1 MLERNLAG
9 VVMHLVVL
17 RGRRNREQLTGLA
30 NLLTSDAT
38 SVLTYTGMAVWAAAC
53 DPENRADLGELFVVD
68 AIVHVLEIKS
78 HLPLKEILL
87 GALWLLS
94 CNEKNAV
101 RLTMHGAVPL
111 LVGMV
116 LFPFEKPYAPSRTLS
131 VGTLLQLVSTSADIR
146 VLVSQYC
153 FAESLLQ
160 AVYDASSS
168 TYLIVMA
175 SALVFE
181 LAQVPEALAEF
192 VSCRGE
198 TVLEDISNHMVMHPA
213 ADIRGIGVYRV
224 TALAMRISSKV
235 AFARNGAIKSLV
247 TLLREGSMAASR
259 PVRLKVLHALL
270 NISSNS
276 TAQIQICKKALR
288 LLITISRAGSG
299 ETDED
304 ADYEADGDG
313 DEGEAESTS
322 LEEAKFARSIL
333 ANLSNNV
340 KCRIMMFKQQLEQG
354 SNALTVVKSAGG
366 SHAAFPGFDASQSQM
381 LSLEQ
386 PGEPGDTFMAETEM
400 MADGNGADGAGGGD
414 GDEPTDGGGG
424 GASPVGD
431 AQSAAATPS
440 DPTVVASMPSAMAH
454 GSSQLDSKDR
464 YISWLSQQLDRTNAP
479 GDSSGGASRPKTGD
493 ASMSG
498 VRRGGGSLADVG
510 ARDSMLISRPS
521 TSGGR
526 SGGTSTAGGWHMTA
540 SRKQLH
546 ILRKSITSPVS
557 RLWEE
562 EQLSLT
568 APRRRLGHS
577 LSGSGGGSVSALSSL
592 PSKAKGKSSLG
603 PLPLNTTGQ
612 PGGEHRSAT
621 SGLGSADGSAGD
633 GAVDGES
640 VGGAGADAELDDDL
654 DGGNGFNDDSLVGSA
669 VLSHLARPNS
679 PMRSS
684 HRVGPIGALGS
695 VRVERGENRWNPV
708 RCVDKP
714 ALFLF
719 LCRFFC
725 DTRAVALSSFPWIN
739 RIDQNVLKFT
749 QDQPSDSEVRATSKQ
764 LASKQQN
771 EVMTLQVPANIVD
784 SLVKRFGV
792 VKIEAPDAVE
802 LAPQMVLVQLPASDQ
817 RLALHLLSKCSAM
830 PLKSALQR
838 RHPRKVELEPRT
850 AYNSIV
856 FHGPPRASGTELSP
870 VRLAKFDHTP
880 GATVYCGLFDVY
892 DMPTGE
898 QCFFCTLRP
907 IESTPCRFDVI
918 VCDLLCV
925 RRRNRCVRSR
935 GQGGRNG
942 DGSALAGA
950 LVV

>member
-1 MLERNLAG
+1 
-9 VVMHLVVL
+9 
-17 RGRRNREQLTGLA
+17 
-30 NLLTSDAT
+30 
-38 SVLTYTGMAVWAAAC
+38 
-53 DPENRADLGELFVVD
+53 
-68 AIVHVLEIKS
+68 
-78 HLPLKEILL
+78 
-87 GALWLLS
+87 
-94 CNEKNAV
+94 
-101 RLTMHGAVPL
+101 
-111 LVGMV
+111 
-116 LFPFEKPYAPSRTLS
+116 
-131 VGTLLQLVSTSADIR
+131 
-146 VLVSQYC
+146 
-153 FAESLLQ
+153 
-160 AVYDASSS
+160 
-168 TYLIVMA
+168 
-175 SALVFE
+175 
-181 LAQVPEALAEF
+181 
-192 VSCRGE
+192 
-198 TVLEDISNHMVMHPA
+198 
-213 ADIRGIGVYRV
+213 
-224 TALAMRISSKV
+224 
-235 AFARNGAIKSLV
+235 
-247 TLLREGSMAASR
+247 
-259 PVRLKVLHALL
+259 
-270 NISSNS
+270 
-276 TAQIQICKKALR
+276 
-288 LLITISRAGSG
+288 
-299 ETDED
+299 
-304 ADYEADGDG
+304 
-313 DEGEAESTS
+313 
-322 LEEAKFARSIL
+322 
-333 ANLSNNV
+333 
-340 KCRIMMFKQQLEQG
+340 
-354 SNALTVVKSAGG
+354 
-366 SHAAFPGFDASQSQM
+366 
-381 LSLEQ
+381 
-386 PGEPGDTFMAETEM
+386 
-400 MADGNGADGAGGGD
+400 
-414 GDEPTDGGGG
+414 
-424 GASPVGD
+424 
-431 AQSAAATPS
+431 
-440 DPTVVASMPSAMAH
+440 
-454 GSSQLDSKDR
+454 
-464 YISWLSQQLDRTNAP
+464 
-479 GDSSGGASRPKTGD
+479 
-493 ASMSG
+493 
-498 VRRGGGSLADVG
+498 
-510 ARDSMLISRPS
+510 
-521 TSGGR
+521 
-526 SGGTSTAGGWHMTA
+526 MTA

-695 VRVERGENRWNPV
+695 VRVERGENRWNP
-708 RCVDKP
+708 
-714 ALFLF
+714 
-719 LCRFFC
+719 
-725 DTRAVALSSFPWIN
+725 
-739 RIDQNVLKFT
+739 NVLKFT

-898 QCFFCTLRP
+898 QCFFYHHSDIVCESLDP
-907 IESTPCRFDVI
+907 GPYPDPSTPDELDKILQTKLPGLVASPTPDGRDSHPAVYVPAVRLCPPIRRHAIPLCALTGIFGGIPSEPIHIIAYQADEVI
-918 VCDLLCV
+918 VADEPEPEKLQWTLPDSIFAPRKKSESDSHDFWDSSKVKARALECDWTRLCKEQRFWKFIEKNDDDAKSPEAVNAEMNEIKDVFLKRYGMLLRMFDYFCLIAGAVGKAAFAVSENSYTKMLNDTHVPDAHCSIEDCGKIFIVVNFETDKKSADADVNEDKALMRHEMLECLVRIAVAKFNHEIPDVSDCV
-925 RRRNRCVRSR
+925 EKLFVEHFDKHLPPEATHDPDAFRNERLYNEEVDVMLTSHARPLRMIYDKYSMLNPLQGKARFGIEEWQALCNDTKLVSGDLTMREVRLAFWHSRMIVVDEVKSRMKITTLSWLEFLEALGRIAEQMSLPTDEDLKSLRADDILAFDEKLAAADADTQARLRRPRPSADWGAPKTR
-935 GQGGRNG
+935 
-942 DGSALAGA
+942 ALAVKLDRLIRLMLGRFGILYKGA
-950 LVV
+950 LQHGTKRISLLGSYVTENQVKTMAI